1 MTRLFAL
8 HSAYGLATAAAALD
22 AGLLGERGERLLVPF
37 HSSRVPET
45 SVGIVADPAL
55 AGLRARFDR
64 VEDLDQL
71 LGPLHPSSWQPA
83 PADLPLLRRL
93 LTRAWGLDDD
103 LEILLQSPQVAPAL
117 TLMQVFPHARI
128 TIIGDGLMTYSP
140 MRIALPHTVTAR
152 IGRVVHAD
160 VVPGVVPL
168 VGSPHAQTIP
178 VPPALF
184 GAVLREAADSVIDA
198 DPIDADPIDADPS
211 VVLVLGQY
219 LSALGLVSEAE
230 EIALQS
236 AMIDRAA
243 AHAPRSI
250 VFKPHPSAPPLR
262 TDALRDRA
270 RAHGVEFREYRGA
283 LSAEMLA
290 ERLDARAVVAGFST
304 ALPTVHSVFGRK
316 IDAVGTDTV
325 LARLTPYENSNRV
338 PATIVDAL
346 TRRDPT
352 YRDSERMQLLID
364 AVGYV
369 MQPSVARHLR
379 PRAEELL
386 ASMGPHDRARYFRA
400 DRLNELRLPGAA
412 AESIVQRALR
422 PAGGVG
428 RVEELRLTASGARR
442 RLGRAWRAIRGR

>member
-198 DPIDADPIDADPS
+198 DPIDADPIDA
-211 VVLVLGQY
+211 
-219 LSALGLVSEAE
+219 
-230 EIALQS
+230 
-236 AMIDRAA
+236 
-243 AHAPRSI
+243 
-250 VFKPHPSAPPLR
+250 
-262 TDALRDRA
+262 
-270 RAHGVEFREYRGA
+270 
-283 LSAEMLA
+283 
-290 ERLDARAVVAGFST
+290 
-304 ALPTVHSVFGRK
+304 
-316 IDAVGTDTV
+316 
-325 LARLTPYENSNRV
+325 
-338 PATIVDAL
+338 
-346 TRRDPT
+346 
-352 YRDSERMQLLID
+352 
-364 AVGYV
+364 
-369 MQPSVARHLR
+369 
-379 PRAEELL
+379 
-386 ASMGPHDRARYFRA
+386 
-400 DRLNELRLPGAA
+400 
-412 AESIVQRALR
+412 
-422 PAGGVG
+422 
-428 RVEELRLTASGARR
+428 
-442 RLGRAWRAIRGR
+442 